1 MHGYVG
7 WRGGGYMGP
16 CFLCT
21 GSYRI
26 PSLPLAAEAIRKLE
40 LEEFFKN
47 IWTYYKFLRFN

>member
-26 PSLPLAAEAIRKLE
+26 PSLPLAAEAIRKWE
-40 LEEFFKN
+40 LEEILKIFGLIIN
-47 IWTYYKFLRFN
+47 S